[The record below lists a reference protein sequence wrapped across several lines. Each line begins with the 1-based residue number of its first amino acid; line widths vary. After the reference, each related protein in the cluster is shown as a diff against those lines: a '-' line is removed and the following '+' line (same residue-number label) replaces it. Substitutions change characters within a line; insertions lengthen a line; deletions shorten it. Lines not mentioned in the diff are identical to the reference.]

1 MKRLFVLL
9 FSLLIFVSC
18 DYVEDYINNQYVR
31 VLPTSELSFTSTASS
46 STLTIESSGKWSI
59 SGANDW
65 CTVTPAE
72 GVDGEEIVISVTDNE
87 FEEDRSLELI
97 VSSGFARTTISVV
110 QDKKL
115 ETNYVD
121 MGFDNAGTTTQ
132 YDANSGVLTITYS
145 DGVVPNIEVGSAVV
159 LPAAYRF
166 DIRVVEDIAINGNT
180 ATLETTQGNMCN
192 LFRNTSFTL
201 STNSNT
207 RALDSNGRPVI
218 TPAAVGYLDEQG
230 NYIEVYN
237 ALSPSPMASYTI
249 NAELWSYEQ
258 NYSGVTLFEGGGGRL
273 WWDKYVINAGLN
285 GIFEFDFGEQAGNG
299 ILGKVGE
306 LEYFAYK
313 MHGSM
318 GADMLMRYRY
328 ENSATFKDD
337 KILKYNA
344 IPTKVFK
351 FMVGGV
357 VVPVFVDTH
366 IGQYVELGSSGSVEV
381 SGGVKLSLDLEAGLS
396 WSKTGG
402 TNIIKGATPKM
413 EIYHPTIQAE
423 ASAHAK
429 VSYYPQIEIGFYKF
443 IGPWL
448 EPRSYIKEVVEAGF
462 RASTD
467 GESYVG
473 WTDEYFSG
481 LDMRLGLDLDFGVL
495 GEISVFESDVF
506 NVVKDTLLTSSPYR
520 LIRTSPIDYSMSVD
534 EGHSIDLEFKVESF
548 NHLTRNY
555 YACEGAAVVFDV
567 EGGELSHYVAIS
579 DASGL
584 VRVNWIPPT
593 TGSNSTDIKLTARIY
608 RSNGEIIDGAQ
619 FVVECDPI
627 TLNSISY
634 ENDYYYYESDGVNY
648 VAYDCTANISGN
660 TMAIENLYSC
670 GIYLHDYSTGGN
682 YKWGDEYL
690 YGNYDNEDIDFSIGV
705 PISKFDKLN
714 YENYIAEAT
723 KYGFGVYIEY
733 NDGTYY
739 LSEPKACTF
748 VYDRIPYYEYLSVGA
763 MSVSVTDSYE
773 DDNGETVLR
782 YRAEHPVSYA
792 IDGALWIEY
801 IQDIIEEGDWHF
813 TNTGE
818 QYGES
823 WAPNWDYKY
832 DSTRVCTYSSKTNMY
847 HIVCM
852 KIVTKSGETIYS
864 NSLIYGGT
872 PENPTVSIGGTRA
885 SSVVVDNNDK
895 GCGSKANIM
904 SCGYSDGMAIKD
916 IEITKDKVM
925 RTDNLKQIPKNKVRL

>member
-1 MKRLFVLL
+1 MKRLLVLL

-31 VLPTSELSFTSTASS
+31 VLPTSELNFTSTASS
-46 STLTIESSGKWSI
+46 AMLTIESSGKWSI

-65 CTVTPAE
+65 CTVTPVE
-72 GVDGEEIVISVTDNE
+72 GVDGEEIVISVLENDLD
-87 FEEDRSLELI
+87 EERSVELTI
-97 VSSGFARTTISVV
+97 SCGFAQTKISVV
-110 QDKKL
+110 QEKHR
-115 ETNYVD
+115 ETDYVD
-121 MGFDNAGTTTQ
+121 MKFDDAGTTTH
-132 YDANSGVLTITYS
+132 YNSNSGVLTVTYA
-145 DGVVPNIEVGSAVV
+145 DGDVPDVEVGSAVV
-159 LPAAYRF
+159 LSAEHRF
-166 DIRVVEDIAINGNT
+166 DIRVVESVAIDGNT
-180 ATLETTQGNMCN
+180 ATLETVQGNMCN

-207 RALDSNGRPVI
+207 RTLDSNGRPVI

-285 GIFEFDFGEQAGNG
+285 GIFEFDFGEQPGNG
-299 ILGKVGE
+299 TLGKVGE

-328 ENSATFKDD
+328 ETSTTFTDD
-337 KILKYNA
+337 RILKYNA

-351 FMVGGV
+351 FIVGGV

-366 IGQYVELGSSGSVEV
+366 IGQYVELGAGGSIDV
-381 SGGVKLSLDLEAGLS
+381 SGGVKVDLDIEAGLS
-396 WSKTGG
+396 WSKSSGVEV
-402 TNIIKGATPKM
+402 IKNATPSM
-413 EIYHPTIQAE
+413 NIYHPTIQAE

-467 GESYVG
+467 GENYVG

-495 GEISVFESDVF
+495 GEISVFKSDIF
-506 NVVKDTLLTSSPYR
+506 NVVKDTLLVSSPYR
-520 LIRTSPIDYSMSVD
+520 LTRTSPTDYSMRVG
-534 EGHSIDLEFKVESF
+534 EGHSVDLEFKVESF

-555 YACEGAAVVFDV
+555 YACEGVAVVFDV

-579 DASGL
+579 DASGI
-584 VRVNWIPPT
+584 VRVNWTPPT

-608 RSNGEIIDGAQ
+608 RSNGEIIDEAQ
-619 FVVECDPI
+619 FVVECDHL

-634 ENDYYYYESDGVNY
+634 ENDYYYYERDGVNY

-660 TMAIENLYSC
+660 TTVIENFSSC
-670 GIYLHDYSTGGN
+670 GIYIHESDTGDN
-682 YKWGDEYL
+682 YKWYENL
-690 YGNYDNEDIDFSIGV
+690 SGNYNNEDIDFFIGFN
-705 PISKFDKLN
+705 ISNFENIDYARYYAESTN
-714 YENYIAEAT
+714 YS
-723 KYGFGVYIEY
+723 FGVYIEY

-739 LSEPKACTF
+739 LSEPKACKF
-748 VYDRIPYYEYLSVGA
+748 IYDRKPSYKYLSVGP
-763 MSVSVTDSYE
+763 MNVDETGSFE
-773 DDNGETVLR
+773 DDNGELVIE
-782 YRAEHPVSYA
+782 YKAEYTISFAV
-792 IDGALWIEY
+792 DGALWIDY
-801 IQDIIEEGDWHF
+801 IQGIVDGEDWVD

-818 QYGES
+818 KQGEP
-823 WAPNWDYKY
+823 WNPNWDYEYELNQVNTY
-832 DSTRVCTYSSKTNMY
+832 DSNVNMHFTRYN
-847 HIVCM
+847 
-852 KIVTKSGETIYS
+852 KIATKSGKTLYS
-864 NSLIYGGT
+864 NSLVFGGT
-872 PENPTVSIGGTRA
+872 PESPTVSIGGTRA

>member
-1 MKRLFVLL
+1 MKRLLVLL

-46 STLTIESSGKWSI
+46 ATLTIESSGKWSI

-72 GVDGEEIVISVTDNE
+72 GVDGKEIVISVTDNE

-110 QDKKL
+110 QEKKL
-115 ETNYVD
+115 ETDYVD
-121 MGFDNAGTTTQ
+121 MRFDDSGTTTQ

-145 DGVVPNIEVGSAVV
+145 DGDVPDVEVGSAVV
-159 LPAAYRF
+159 LSAEHKF
-166 DIRVVEDIAINGNT
+166 DIRVVEDVAINGNT

-218 TPAAVGYLDEQG
+218 TPAAVGYLDEHG

-237 ALSPSPMASYTI
+237 ALSPSPMASYPI

-285 GIFEFDFGEQAGNG
+285 GIFEFDFGEQSGNG
-299 ILGKVGE
+299 TLGKVGE

-318 GADMLMRYRY
+318 GADMLMHYRY
-328 ENSATFKDD
+328 ENSATFTDD
-337 KILKYNA
+337 RILARNV

-351 FMVGGV
+351 FRVGGV
-357 VVPVFVDTH
+357 IVPVVVDTH
-366 IGQYVELGSSGSVEV
+366 LGQYVELGASGSVDV

-429 VSYYPQIEIGFYKF
+429 LSYYPQLEIGFYKF
-443 IGPWL
+443 IGPWF
-448 EPRSYIKEVVEAGF
+448 EPRSYIKEEVKAGF

-467 GESYVG
+467 GENYVG

-506 NVVKDTLLTSSPYR
+506 NVVDDTLL
-520 LIRTSPIDYSMSVD
+520 ITSPNRITLTSPSSGRKQVKDGESVD
-534 EGHSIDLEFKVESF
+534 LIFKVETYSP
-548 NHLTRNY
+548 LTRKY
-555 YACEGAAVVFDV
+555 SACENAAVVFDV
-567 EGGELSHYVAIS
+567 ECGELSDYVVLS
-579 DASGL
+579 DASGIA
-584 VRVNWIPPT
+584 RVSWTPSETRANT
-593 TGSNSTDIKLTARIY
+593 KEKRLTARIY
-608 RSNGEIIDGAQ
+608 RCDGEIIDEAVFIAEMEASACNNENHPHAVDLGLSVKWACCNVGA
-619 FVVECDPI
+619 
-627 TLNSISY
+627 NSPEDHGDNFAWGETSPKSIY
-634 ENDYYYYESDGVNY
+634 VWEYYQHWVDYDGDDYWDEGELV
-648 VAYDCTANISGN
+648 DLGDISGN
-660 TMAIENLYSC
+660 PQYDAATANWGGAWRMPTYS
-670 GIYLHDYSTGGN
+670 
-682 YKWGDEYL
+682 E
-690 YGNYDNEDIDFSIGV
+690 
-705 PISKFDKLN
+705 
-714 YENYIAEAT
+714 
-723 KYGFGVYIEY
+723 
-733 NDGTYY
+733 
-739 LSEPKACTF
+739 LSELKNNCSWERTSLNG
-748 VYDRIPYYEYLSVGA
+748 VNGYK
-763 MSVSVTDSYE
+763 VTGPNGNSIFWPAAGYWSSTPYE
-773 DDNGETVLR
+773 DND
-782 YRAEHPVSYA
+782 YRAYRLYFSSDDYYWNWGNRCYGQSVRPV
-792 IDGALWIEY
+792 LE
-801 IQDIIEEGDWHF
+801 
-813 TNTGE
+813 
-818 QYGES
+818 
-823 WAPNWDYKY
+823 
-832 DSTRVCTYSSKTNMY
+832 
-847 HIVCM
+847 
-852 KIVTKSGETIYS
+852 
-864 NSLIYGGT
+864 
-872 PENPTVSIGGTRA
+872 
-885 SSVVVDNNDK
+885 
-895 GCGSKANIM
+895 
-904 SCGYSDGMAIKD
+904 
-916 IEITKDKVM
+916 
-925 RTDNLKQIPKNKVRL
+925 

>member
-46 STLTIESSGKWSI
+46 ATLTIESSGKWSI

-110 QDKKL
+110 QEKKL
-115 ETNYVD
+115 ETDYVD
-121 MGFDNAGTTTQ
+121 MRFDDSGTTTQ

-145 DGVVPNIEVGSAVV
+145 DGVVPNVEVGSAVV
-159 LPAAYRF
+159 LSAEYKF
-166 DIRVVEDIAINGNT
+166 DIRVVEDVAINGNT

-218 TPAAVGYLDEQG
+218 TPAAVGYLDEHG

-237 ALSPSPMASYTI
+237 ALSPSPMASYPI

-285 GIFEFDFGEQAGNG
+285 GIFEFDFGEQSGNG
-299 ILGKVGE
+299 TLGKVGE

-318 GADMLMRYRY
+318 GADMLMHYRY
-328 ENSATFKDD
+328 ENSATFTDD
-337 KILKYNA
+337 RILARNV

-351 FMVGGV
+351 FRVGGV
-357 VVPVFVDTH
+357 IVPVVVDTH
-366 IGQYVELGSSGSVEV
+366 LGQYMEFGVSGSVDV

-448 EPRSYIKEVVEAGF
+448 EPRSYVKEVVEAGF

-467 GESYVG
+467 GENYVG

-506 NVVKDTLLTSSPYR
+506 NVVDDTLL
-520 LIRTSPIDYSMSVD
+520 ITSPNRLTLTSPSSGRKQVKDGESVD
-534 EGHSIDLEFKVESF
+534 LIFKVETYSP
-548 NHLTRNY
+548 LTRKY
-555 YACEGAAVVFDV
+555 SACENAAVVFDV
-567 EGGELSHYVAIS
+567 ECGELSDYVVLS
-579 DASGL
+579 DASG
-584 VRVNWIPPT
+584 VARVSWTPSETRANT
-593 TGSNSTDIKLTARIY
+593 KEKRLTARIY
-608 RSNGEIIDGAQ
+608 RCDGEIIDETVFIAEMEASACNNENHPHAVDLGLSVKWACCNVGATAPEEYGDYFAWGETSPKSSYTNENYQ
-619 FVVECDPI
+619 HWVVWYDEIWGDWNFEYA
-627 TLNSISY
+627 TLNSDISGTQY
-634 ENDYYYYESDGVNY
+634 DAATANWGGGWRMPTEAEQKELLINCTWEWTTLNGVNGGRVTGSNGNSIFLPAAGVRVGTSSDLVGSY
-648 VAYDCTANISGN
+648 CFYWSSTPVEYDGRHAYYIDFNSGWGY
-660 TMAIENLYSC
+660 LDW
-670 GIYLHDYSTGGN
+670 LHDRVAGQ
-682 YKWGDEYL
+682 
-690 YGNYDNEDIDFSIGV
+690 
-705 PISKFDKLN
+705 
-714 YENYIAEAT
+714 
-723 KYGFGVYIEY
+723 
-733 NDGTYY
+733 
-739 LSEPKACTF
+739 
-748 VYDRIPYYEYLSVGA
+748 SVRP
-763 MSVSVTDSYE
+763 
-773 DDNGETVLR
+773 VL
-782 YRAEHPVSYA
+782 E
-792 IDGALWIEY
+792 
-801 IQDIIEEGDWHF
+801 
-813 TNTGE
+813 
-818 QYGES
+818 
-823 WAPNWDYKY
+823 
-832 DSTRVCTYSSKTNMY
+832 
-847 HIVCM
+847 
-852 KIVTKSGETIYS
+852 
-864 NSLIYGGT
+864 
-872 PENPTVSIGGTRA
+872 
-885 SSVVVDNNDK
+885 
-895 GCGSKANIM
+895 
-904 SCGYSDGMAIKD
+904 
-916 IEITKDKVM
+916 
-925 RTDNLKQIPKNKVRL
+925 